1 MKNLRMATALVVV
14 ALLLALV
21 PASLA
26 QDQTF
31 GLSVE
36 DKAVLDA
43 ANAATAS
50 ATSAQFNFV
59 ANLTATSEGETLTLD
74 LSGTGL
80 FDQNEN
86 GEANFQLSLNG
97 SADMGENGQMPLTA
111 EIRVIDS
118 TLYFMVPAL
127 LGPQWLSLSP
137 DEVSG
142 LSSDM
147 GFDPAELAAGDM
159 SSLEGAEG
167 FGEMMA
173 ALAEVQPEQYISM

>member
-1 MKNLRMATALVVV
+1 YYTVGTVLRYKFPRDASVPSFESRSIYMKNLRMATALVVV

-97 SADMGENGQMPLTA
+97 SADMGENGQMP
-111 EIRVIDS
+111 
-118 TLYFMVPAL
+118 
-127 LGPQWLSLSP
+127 
-137 DEVSG
+137 
-142 LSSDM
+142 
-147 GFDPAELAAGDM
+147 
-159 SSLEGAEG
+159 
-167 FGEMMA
+167 
-173 ALAEVQPEQYISM
+173 